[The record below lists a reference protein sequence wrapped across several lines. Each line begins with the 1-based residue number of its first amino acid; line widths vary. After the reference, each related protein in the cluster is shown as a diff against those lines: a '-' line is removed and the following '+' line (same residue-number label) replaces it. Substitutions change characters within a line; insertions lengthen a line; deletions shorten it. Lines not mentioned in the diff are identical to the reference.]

1 MQRERRK
8 RGIWIGA
15 GALVLLAMLSPRLV
29 DLDPAVYNLFFQLRG
44 TRAADSRIIVV
55 AVDDESLVRIGLWPW
70 SASRLAQLVEKLDEA
85 GAEVIGIDTASL
97 ITQWP
102 GPPDKPNTQTLASAC
117 RRHGAVVFPAIILPP
132 DISRPPDEQGLAQ
145 AARFSGGRGTVPR
158 PVSLQGGSLHTP
170 SSQLV
175 EAAAGLGAVNVTLE
189 ADGTLRRMPMVVS
202 DEGQIYPSFA
212 AEVARVFLGISPG
225 TQQMSLFPQSGQLK
239 LGDMTIPIDSAGE
252 IHLNYPSRYP
262 SYPVLSAVKVFELPP
277 NQLREQVDGKI
288 VLFGPTAIEL
298 APRYRTPL
306 SPLVPGVEVTAV
318 AVDNIVNNRVF
329 QPLVWWW
336 ALVLL
341 AIACLGLG
349 WALAEANAW
358 TCLLTGAAA
367 VLSYSA
373 VGLAL
378 FTVKILL
385 PMALPLIGIVI
396 VSLILVARAA
406 GLSEREKSQAEAELH
421 GRIRSLSRVGQLI
434 SSSRDRDLLLD
445 GILQWIETELEAEAA
460 SVLVIDE
467 KHRHLRFAAATG
479 EKADQIKDFTVQLG
493 HGIAGH
499 VAATGQHLVVNNA
512 ATDVRQ
518 AQDIAQAVDFPVSS
532 VLAVPMNLHGE
543 VIGVVE
549 ALNKREQAAFTDDD
563 ADLLAVIAQQAAMFL
578 DSAQL
583 YTELQRRVDFANA
596 ELRETNARLNDE
608 KARVE
613 TLIEQMAS
621 GVVATDARD
630 QVILINH
637 TAEQMLQ
644 LTEAAT
650 LGEPILA
657 VVADSRIADLFA
669 RPLSIEAG
677 VHTEQMELPA
687 GSGRII
693 RLRLALV
700 EDEHQ
705 HLGKCLVMTDVT
717 HFVELNR
724 MRTDLISFVS
734 HELQNP
740 LSALD
745 GFITLLATD
754 ATHLSAESNSYIQQI
769 DRLAKR
775 MQYLVA
781 DFLNMSQIEAGQPLF
796 MEWEAIHSNRLQR
809 LTGNIIELQRHN
821 APNHE
826 LITNIPDEL
835 PSLRADRH
843 KLEEILTN
851 LISNAV
857 KFSPQGG
864 TVKVAAQAEDDFAT
878 ISVSDEGIGISDEQM
893 PHLFQRFRRLH
904 ENEQKRVSGTG
915 VGLFL
920 CKHLVEAHGGTI
932 EVESEPGAGSTFSF
946 TIPIAGADQQGQ
958 AEDAD

>member
-1 MQRERRK
+1 MLTARRR
-8 RGIWIGA
+8 RGIWISTGVFA
-15 GALVLLAMLSPRLV
+15 LLAMLSPRLV
-29 DLDPAVYNLFFQLRG
+29 DLDPTVYTVFFQLRG
-44 TRAADSRIIVV
+44 TQAADTRITVV
-55 AVDDESLVRIGLWPW
+55 AADDQSLSKISLWPW
-70 SASRLAQLVEKLDEA
+70 SAAQLAQLVEKLDAA
-85 GAEVIGIDTASL
+85 GAQVIGLDTASL
-97 ITQWP
+97 ITQWQ
-102 GPPDKPNTQTLASAC
+102 GPQDQANVEALASAC

-132 DISRPPDEQGLAQ
+132 DISRQPDEQGLAQ
-145 AARFSGGRGTVPR
+145 ASRFSAGHGTLPR

-170 SSQLV
+170 PRQLV
-175 EAAAGLGAVNVTLE
+175 EAAAGLGTVNVTPE
-189 ADGTLRRMPMVVS
+189 TDGTLRRMPLVVS
-202 DEGQIYPSFA
+202 DQGQMYPSFA

-225 TQQMSLFPQSGQLK
+225 TPQMSLSLRSGQLK
-239 LGDMTIPIDSAGE
+239 LGDMTIPVDSAGE
-252 IHLNYPSRYP
+252 IRLNYPRRYP
-262 SYPVLSAVKVFELPP
+262 SYPVLSAAEVFDLPA

-288 VLFGPTAIEL
+288 VLFGPTAIER

-358 TCLLTGAAA
+358 TCLVTGAAVA
-367 VLSYSA
+367 LSYSA

-385 PMALPLIGIVI
+385 PMALPLTGIGI

-406 GLSEREKSQAEAELH
+406 GLSQREKSQAEAELH
-421 GRIRSLSRVGQLI
+421 GRIRSLSRIGQLI
-434 SSSRDRDLLLD
+434 SSSRDRDRLLE

-467 KHRHLRFAAATG
+467 QHRHLRFAAATG
-479 EKADQIKDFTVQLG
+479 EKAGQIKDFTVELG

-499 VAATGQHLVVNNA
+499 VAATGQPLVVNNA
-512 ATDVRQ
+512 ASDPRQ

-543 VIGVVE
+543 VVGVVE
-549 ALNKREQAAFTDDD
+549 ALNKQGAAPFTEDD
-563 ADLLAVIAQQAAMFL
+563 AGLLAVIAQQAAMFL

-583 YTELQRRVDFANA
+583 YAELQQRVDFANA
-596 ELRETNARLNDE
+596 ELREANARLNGE

-613 TLIEQMAS
+613 TLIEQIAC

-630 QVILINH
+630 QVVLINDA
-637 TAEQMLQ
+637 AEQMLQ
-644 LTEAAT
+644 LSEAAT
-650 LGEPILA
+650 RGEPILA
-657 VVADSRIADLFA
+657 VVDDSRIADLFA
-669 RPLSIEAG
+669 RPLSVESGI
-677 VHTEQMELPA
+677 HIEQMELPA
-687 GSGRII
+687 GSGRIV
-693 RLRLALV
+693 RLHLALV
-700 EDEHQ
+700 EDQHQ
-705 HLGKCLVMTDVT
+705 HLGKCLVMVDVT

-754 ATHLSAESNSYIQQI
+754 ATHLSAKSNSYIQQI

-781 DFLNMSQIEAGQPLF
+781 DFLNISRIEADRPLF
-796 MEWEAIHSNRLQR
+796 MAWETIDSNRLQR
-809 LTGNIIELQRHN
+809 LTDNIIQLQRRDTPSHN
-821 APNHE
+821 
-826 LITNIPDEL
+826 LITDIPNEL
-835 PSLRADRH
+835 PPLRADRH

-851 LISNAV
+851 LINNAI

-864 TVKVAAQAEDDFAT
+864 TVKVAAQTEGNFVK
-878 ISVSDEGIGISDEQM
+878 ISVSDEGIGISDQQM

-904 ENEQKRVSGTG
+904 EAEQKRVSGTG

-920 CKHLVEAHGGTI
+920 CKHLVEAHEGTI

-946 TIPIAGADQQGQ
+946 TIPIADADQQGQ
-958 AEDAD
+958 AEDAS

>member
-1 MQRERRK
+1 MQSERRK

-15 GALVLLAMLSPRLV
+15 GVLVLLAMLSPRLI
-29 DLDPAVYNLFFQLRG
+29 DLDPTVYNLFFQLRG
-44 TRAADSRIIVV
+44 SRTADSRIVIV
-55 AVDDESLVRIGLWPW
+55 AADDQSLAKIRHWPW
-70 SASRLAQLVEKLDEA
+70 SAARLAQLVEKLDEA
-85 GAEVIGIDTASL
+85 GAQVIGLDTASL

-102 GPPDKPNTQTLASAC
+102 SSPDKPNTEDLASAC

-132 DISRPPDEQGLAQ
+132 DITRQPDNQGLEQ
-145 AARFSGGRGTVPR
+145 AARFAAGHGTVPR
-158 PVSLQGGSLHTP
+158 PVGLQGGSLHTP
-170 SSQLV
+170 PGQLV
-175 EAAAGLGAVNVTLE
+175 EAAAGLGAVNVTPE
-189 ADGTLRRMPMVVS
+189 VDGTLRRMPLVVS
-202 DEGQIYPSFA
+202 DQGQIYPSFA
-212 AEVARVFLGISPG
+212 MEVARVFLGIPPG
-225 TQQMSLFPQSGQLK
+225 TQQMSLFLQAGQLK
-239 LGDMTIPIDSAGE
+239 LGDMTIPVDSAGE
-252 IHLNYPSRYP
+252 IHLNYPRRYP
-262 SYPVLSAVKVFELPP
+262 SYPVLSAVEVFESPAD
-277 NQLREQVDGKI
+277 QLREQVDGKI

-336 ALVLL
+336 ALVLT

-349 WALAEANAW
+349 WTLAEANAW
-358 TCLLTGAAA
+358 TCLVTGAAT

-396 VSLILVARAA
+396 VSLILVARTA
-406 GLSEREKSQAEAELH
+406 GLSEREKSRAEAELH

-434 SSSRDRDLLLD
+434 SSSRDRDRLLD

-460 SVLVIDE
+460 SVMVIDE
-467 KHRHLRFAAATG
+467 KHRHLRFVAATG

-499 VAATGQHLVVNNA
+499 VAATGEALLINEA
-512 ATDVRQ
+512 ASDPRQ
-518 AQDIAQAVDFPVSS
+518 AQDIAQALDFPVSS
-532 VLAVPMNLHGE
+532 VLAVPMHLHGE
-543 VIGVVE
+543 VVGVVE
-549 ALNKREQAAFTDDD
+549 ALNKQGATPFTEDD
-563 ADLLAVIAQQAAMFL
+563 AGLLAVIAQQAAMFL

-583 YTELQRRVDFANA
+583 YAELQQRVDFANA
-596 ELRETNARLNDE
+596 ELREVNARLNDE

-613 TLIEQMAS
+613 TLVEQMAS

-630 QVILINH
+630 RVALINDA
-637 TAEQMLQ
+637 AEQMLQ
-644 LTEAAT
+644 LSEAAT

-657 VVADSRIADLFA
+657 VVDDNRIADLFA
-669 RPLSIEAG
+669 RPLSIESG
-677 VHTEQMELPA
+677 VHIEQMELPA
-687 GSGRII
+687 GSGRIV
-693 RLRLALV
+693 RLHLALV

-745 GFITLLATD
+745 GFVTLLATD
-754 ATHLSAESNSYIQQI
+754 STHLSAKSNSYIQQI

-781 DFLNMSQIEAGQPLF
+781 DFLNMSRIEADRPLF
-796 MEWEAIHSNRLQR
+796 MRWEAIHSNRLQR
-809 LTGNIIELQRHN
+809 LTGNIIELQRRDAPSHN
-821 APNHE
+821 
-826 LITNIPDEL
+826 LITDIPDEL
-835 PSLRADRH
+835 PPLRADRH
-843 KLEEILTN
+843 KLEGILTN
-851 LISNAV
+851 LISNAI

-864 TVKVAAQAEDDFAT
+864 TVKVAARTDDDFVR
-878 ISVSDEGIGISDEQM
+878 ISVSDEGIGISDQQM
-893 PHLFQRFRRLH
+893 AHLFQRFRRLH

-932 EVESEPGAGSTFSF
+932 EVASEPGAGSTFSF
-946 TIPIAGADQQGQ
+946 TIPIADADQQGQ

>member
-1 MQRERRK
+1 MQSEQRK

-15 GALVLLAMLSPRLV
+15 GVLMLLAMLSPRLV

-44 TRAADSRIIVV
+44 TRAADSRMMIV
-55 AVDDESLVRIGLWPW
+55 AADDQSLSRIGLWPW
-70 SASRLAQLVEKLDEA
+70 SALRLAQLVKKLDEA

-102 GPPDKPNTQTLASAC
+102 SPPDKSNTEALASAC

-145 AARFSGGRGTVPR
+145 AARFSTGPGTVPR
-158 PVSLQGGSLHTP
+158 PVGLQGGKLHTP
-170 SSQLV
+170 PSQLV
-175 EAAAGLGAVNVTLE
+175 EAAAGLGAINVTPE
-189 ADGTLRRMPMVVS
+189 ADGTLRRIPMVVS
-202 DEGQIYPSFA
+202 DEGKIYPSFA
-212 AEVARVFLGISPG
+212 TEVARVSLGVSPE
-225 TQQMSLFPQSGQLK
+225 TRQMSFSLQSGQLK
-239 LGDMTIPIDSAGE
+239 LGNITIPIDSAGE
-252 IHLNYPSRYP
+252 IHLNYPRRYP
-262 SYPVLSAVKVFELPP
+262 SYPVLSAAEVFELPAE
-277 NQLREQVDGKI
+277 QLREQVDGKI

-329 QPLVWWW
+329 QPLLWWW
-336 ALVLL
+336 ALVLT

-349 WALAEANAW
+349 WTLTEASAW
-358 TCLLTGAAA
+358 TCLVTGAAA
-367 VLSYSA
+367 ALSYSA

-378 FTVKILL
+378 FTVNILL

-421 GRIRSLSRVGQLI
+421 GRMRSLSRVGQLI
-434 SSSRDRDLLLD
+434 SSSRDRDRLLD

-460 SVLVIDE
+460 SVMVIDE
-467 KHRHLRFAAATG
+467 KHHHLRFAAATG
-479 EKADQIKDFTVQLG
+479 EKADQIKDFTVELG
-493 HGIAGH
+493 HGIAGR
-499 VAATGQHLVVNNA
+499 VAATGQPLVVNDA
-512 ATDVRQ
+512 ASDIRQ

-549 ALNKREQAAFTDDD
+549 ALNKRDQAAFTDDD
-563 ADLLAVIAQQAAMFL
+563 ADLLTVIAQQAAMFL

-583 YTELQRRVDFANA
+583 YAQLQQRVDFANA
-596 ELRETNARLNDE
+596 ELREANTRLNNE

-613 TLIEQMAS
+613 TLIEQIAC

-630 QVILINH
+630 RVVLINDA
-637 TAEQMLQ
+637 AEQMLQ
-644 LTEAAT
+644 LSEAAT
-650 LGEPILA
+650 RGEPILA
-657 VVADSRIADLFA
+657 VVDDSRIADLFA
-669 RPLSIEAG
+669 RPLSIESG
-677 VHTEQMELPA
+677 RHIEQMELPA
-687 GSGRII
+687 GSGRIV
-693 RLRLALV
+693 RLHLALV
-700 EDEHQ
+700 EDQHQ
-705 HLGKCLVMTDVT
+705 HLGKCLVMMDVT

-754 ATHLSAESNSYIQQI
+754 VTHLSAKSESYIQQI

-781 DFLNMSQIEAGQPLF
+781 DFLNISRIEADRPLF
-796 MEWEAIHSNRLQR
+796 MRWETIHSNRLQR
-809 LTGNIIELQRHN
+809 LTDNIIELQRHD
-821 APNHE
+821 AANHN
-826 LITNIPDEL
+826 LITDVPDEL
-835 PSLRADRH
+835 PPLRADRH

-851 LISNAV
+851 LISNAI

-864 TVKVAAQAEDDFAT
+864 TVKVAARTDDDFVR
-878 ISVSDEGIGISDEQM
+878 ISVSDEGIGISDQQM
-893 PHLFQRFRRLH
+893 PHLFKRFRRLH
-904 ENEQKRVSGTG
+904 EDEQKRVSGTG

-946 TIPIAGADQQGQ
+946 TIPIADAEQQGQ

>member
-1 MQRERRK
+1 MQSERRK

-15 GALVLLAMLSPRLV
+15 GVLVLLAMLSPRLV
-29 DLDPAVYNLFFQLRG
+29 DLDPTVYNLFFQLRS
-44 TRAADSRIIVV
+44 TRAADARIVIV
-55 AVDDESLVRIGLWPW
+55 AADDRSLAKIRHWPW
-70 SASRLAQLVEKLDEA
+70 SAARLAQLVEKLDEA
-85 GAEVIGIDTASL
+85 GARVIGLDTASL

-102 GPPDKPNTQTLASAC
+102 SSPDKPNTEALASAC

-132 DISRPPDEQGLAQ
+132 DITRQPDEQGLAQ
-145 AARFSGGRGTVPR
+145 ASRFATGRGTVPR

-170 SSQLV
+170 PGQLV
-175 EAAAGLGAVNVTLE
+175 GAAAGLGAINVTPE
-189 ADGTLRRMPMVVS
+189 ADGTLRRMPVVVS
-202 DEGQIYPSFA
+202 DQGQIYPSFA

-225 TQQMSLFPQSGQLK
+225 TQQMSLFLQSGQLK
-239 LGDMTIPIDSAGE
+239 LGNMTIPVDSAGE
-252 IHLNYPSRYP
+252 IHLNYPRRYP
-262 SYPVLSAVKVFELPP
+262 SYPVLSAVQVFELPAD
-277 NQLREQVDGKI
+277 QLREQVDGKI

-336 ALVLL
+336 ALVLT

-349 WALAEANAW
+349 RALAEANAW
-358 TCLLTGAAA
+358 TCLVTGAAVA
-367 VLSYSA
+367 LSYSA

-378 FTVKILL
+378 FTAKILL
-385 PMALPLIGIVI
+385 PMALPLIGIVL

-434 SSSRDRDLLLD
+434 SSSRDRDRLLD

-460 SVLVIDE
+460 SVMVIDE
-467 KHRHLRFAAATG
+467 KRRHLRFVAATG

-493 HGIAGH
+493 HGVAGQ
-499 VAATGQHLVVNNA
+499 VAATGEPLIINEA
-512 ATDVRQ
+512 ASDPRQ

-532 VLAVPMNLHGE
+532 VLAVPMHLHGE
-543 VIGVVE
+543 VVGVVE
-549 ALNKREQAAFTDDD
+549 ALNKRGATPFTEDD
-563 ADLLAVIAQQAAMFL
+563 AGLLAVIAQQAAMFL

-583 YTELQRRVDFANA
+583 YAELQQRVDFANA
-596 ELRETNARLNDE
+596 ELREVNARLNDE

-613 TLIEQMAS
+613 TLVEQMAS
-621 GVVATDARD
+621 GVVSTDARD
-630 QVILINH
+630 RVALINAA
-637 TAEQMLQ
+637 AEQMLQ
-644 LTEAAT
+644 LSEAAT

-657 VVADSRIADLFA
+657 IVDDNRIADLFA
-669 RPLSIEAG
+669 RPLSIESG
-677 VHTEQMELPA
+677 VHIEQMELPA
-687 GSGRII
+687 SSGRIV
-693 RLRLALV
+693 RLHLALV

-740 LSALD
+740 LSALE

-754 ATHLSAESNSYIQQI
+754 ATHLSAESDSYIQQI

-781 DFLNMSQIEAGQPLF
+781 DFLNISRIEADQPLF
-796 MEWEAIHSNRLQR
+796 MRWETIHSNRLQR
-809 LTGNIIELQRHN
+809 LTDNIIELQRHG
-821 APNHE
+821 APSHN
-826 LITNIPDEL
+826 LTIDIPDEL
-835 PSLRADRH
+835 PPLRADRH

-851 LISNAV
+851 LISNAI

-864 TVKVAAQAEDDFAT
+864 TVKVAARTDDGFVI
-878 ISVSDEGIGISDEQM
+878 ISVSDEGIGISDQQM
-893 PHLFQRFRRLH
+893 PQLFQRFRRLH
-904 ENEQKRVSGTG
+904 EDEQKRVSGTG

-932 EVESEPGAGSTFSF
+932 EVKSEPGAGSTFSF
-946 TIPIAGADQQGQ
+946 TIPIADADQQGQ
-958 AEDAD
+958 TEDAD

>member
-1 MQRERRK
+1 MQSERRK

-15 GALVLLAMLSPRLV
+15 GVLVLLVMLSPRLV
-29 DLDPAVYNLFFQLRG
+29 DLDPTAYNLFFQLRS
-44 TRAADSRIIVV
+44 TRAADSRIVVV
-55 AVDDESLVRIGLWPW
+55 AADDQSLSKIRLWPW

-85 GAEVIGIDTASL
+85 GAQVIGLDTASL

-102 GPPDKPNTQTLASAC
+102 DPPDKPNTEDLASAC

-132 DISRPPDEQGLAQ
+132 DITRQPDDQGLAQ
-145 AARFSGGRGTVPR
+145 ASRFATGRGTVPR

-170 SSQLV
+170 PSQLV
-175 EAAAGLGAVNVTLE
+175 EAAAGLGSVNVTPE
-189 ADGTLRRMPMVVS
+189 VDGTLRRMPLVVS
-202 DEGQIYPSFA
+202 DQGQIYPSFA
-212 AEVARVFLGISPG
+212 TEVARVFLGIPPG
-225 TQQMSLFPQSGQLK
+225 PQQMSLFLRSGHLK

-252 IHLNYPSRYP
+252 IHLNYPRRYP
-262 SYPVLSAVKVFELPP
+262 SYPVLSAVEVFESPA

-358 TCLLTGAAA
+358 TCLVTGAAVA
-367 VLSYSA
+367 LGYSA

-378 FTVKILL
+378 FTANILL
-385 PMALPLIGIVI
+385 PMALPLMGIVI

-406 GLSEREKSQAEAELH
+406 GLSEREKGQAEAELH

-434 SSSRDRDLLLD
+434 SSSRDRDRLLE
-445 GILQWIETELEAEAA
+445 GILQWIETELDAQAA
-460 SVLVIDE
+460 SVMVIDE

-479 EKADQIKDFTVQLG
+479 EKADQIKDFTVEIG

-499 VAATGQHLVVNNA
+499 VAATGQPLVVNNA
-512 ATDVRQ
+512 ASDPRQ
-518 AQDIAQAVDFPVSS
+518 ARDIAQALDFPVSS

-543 VIGVVE
+543 VVGVVE
-549 ALNKREQAAFTDDD
+549 ALNKRDQTAFTDDD
-563 ADLLAVIAQQAAMFL
+563 ADLLAVIAQQAALFL

-613 TLIEQMAS
+613 TLVEQMVS

-630 QVILINH
+630 RVALINNA
-637 TAEQMLQ
+637 AEQMLQ

-657 VVADSRIADLFA
+657 VVDDNRIADLFA
-669 RPLSIEAG
+669 RPLSIQSG
-677 VHTEQMELPA
+677 VHIEQMELPA
-687 GSGRII
+687 GSGRIV
-693 RLRLALV
+693 RLHLALV

-745 GFITLLATD
+745 GFIALLATD

-781 DFLNMSQIEAGQPLF
+781 DFLNISRIEADRPLF
-796 MEWEAIHSNRLQR
+796 MRWETVHIDRLQR
-809 LTGNIIELQRHN
+809 LTGNIIELQRRDAPSHN
-821 APNHE
+821 LTTDILN
-826 LITNIPDEL
+826 EL
-835 PSLRADRH
+835 PPLRADRH

-851 LISNAV
+851 LISNAI

-864 TVKVAAQAEDDFAT
+864 TVQVAARTEDDFVR
-878 ISVSDEGIGISDEQM
+878 ISVSDQGIGISDQQM

-932 EVESEPGAGSTFSF
+932 EVQSEPGAGSTFSF

-958 AEDAD
+958 AEDAS

>member
-1 MQRERRK
+1 MQSEQRK

-15 GALVLLAMLSPRLV
+15 GVLVLLAMLSPRLV
-29 DLDPAVYNLFFQLRG
+29 DLDPTVYNLFFQLRG
-44 TRAADSRIIVV
+44 TRTADSRIVIV
-55 AVDDESLVRIGLWPW
+55 AADDQSLSKIRLWPW
-70 SASRLAQLVEKLDEA
+70 SAARLAQLVKKLDEA
-85 GAEVIGIDTASL
+85 GAQVIGIDTASL

-102 GPPDKPNTQTLASAC
+102 DSPDKPNTEALASAC
-117 RRHGAVVFPAIILPP
+117 RHHGAVVFPAIILPP
-132 DISRPPDEQGLAQ
+132 DITRQPDNQGLAQ
-145 AARFSGGRGTVPR
+145 ALRFSTGHGTVPR

-170 SSQLV
+170 PRQLV
-175 EAAAGLGAVNVTLE
+175 EAAAGLGAVNVTPE
-189 ADGTLRRMPMVVS
+189 TDGTLRRMPLVVS
-202 DEGQIYPSFA
+202 DQGQMYPSFA
-212 AEVARVFLGISPG
+212 AEVARVFLGVSPG

-239 LGDMTIPIDSAGE
+239 IGDMTIPVDSAGE
-252 IHLNYPSRYP
+252 IRLNYPRRYP
-262 SYPVLSAVKVFELPP
+262 SYPVLSAVKVFESPA
-277 NQLREQVDGKI
+277 NQLREHVDGKI

-318 AVDNIVNNRVF
+318 AVDNIINNRVF
-329 QPLVWWW
+329 QPLGWWW

-341 AIACLGLG
+341 AIVCLGLG
-349 WALAEANAW
+349 WALAEVNAW
-358 TCLLTGAAA
+358 TCLVTGAAA
-367 VLSYSA
+367 ILSYLA

-406 GLSEREKSQAEAELH
+406 GLSQREKSQAEAELH

-434 SSSRDRDLLLD
+434 SSSRDRDRLLD

-460 SVLVIDE
+460 SVMVIDE
-467 KHRHLRFAAATG
+467 KHHYLRFAAATG
-479 EKADQIKDFTVQLG
+479 EKADQIKDFTIQLG
-493 HGIAGH
+493 HGIAGQ
-499 VAATGQHLVVNNA
+499 VAATGEALLINEA
-512 ATDVRQ
+512 GSDPRQ

-532 VLAVPMNLHGE
+532 VLAVPMHLHGE

-549 ALNKREQAAFTDDD
+549 ALNKQGATPFTEDD
-563 ADLLAVIAQQAAMFL
+563 AGLLAVIAQQAAMFL

-583 YTELQRRVDFANA
+583 YAELQQRVDFANT
-596 ELRETNARLNDE
+596 ELREVNARLNDE

-613 TLIEQMAS
+613 TLVEQMAS

-630 QVILINH
+630 RVALINDA
-637 TAEQMLQ
+637 AEQMLQ
-644 LTEAAT
+644 LSEAAA
-650 LGEPILA
+650 LGESILA
-657 VVADSRIADLFA
+657 VVDDDRIADLFT
-669 RPLSIEAG
+669 RPLSIESG
-677 VHTEQMELPA
+677 VHIEQMELPA
-687 GSGRII
+687 GSGRIV
-693 RLRLALV
+693 RLHLALV
-700 EDEHQ
+700 EDKHQ
-705 HLGKCLVMTDVT
+705 QLGKCLVMTDVT

-745 GFITLLATD
+745 GFISLLTTD

-781 DFLNMSQIEAGQPLF
+781 DFLNISRIEADRPLF
-796 MEWEAIHSNRLQR
+796 MAWETIHSNRLQR
-809 LTGNIIELQRHN
+809 LTDNIIELQRRDTPSHN
-821 APNHE
+821 
-826 LITNIPDEL
+826 LITDIPDKL
-835 PSLRADRH
+835 PPLRADRH

-851 LISNAV
+851 LISNAI
-857 KFSPQGG
+857 KFSSHGG
-864 TVKVAAQAEDDFAT
+864 TVKMAAQAEGDFVR
-878 ISVSDEGIGISDEQM
+878 ISVSDEGIGISDQQM

-904 ENEQKRVSGTG
+904 ENEQKRISGTG

-946 TIPIAGADQQGQ
+946 TIPIADADQQGQ
-958 AEDAD
+958 SEDAS

>member
-1 MQRERRK
+1 MQSERRK

-15 GALVLLAMLSPRLV
+15 GVLVFLTMLSPRLV
-29 DLDPAVYNLFFQLRG
+29 DLDPTVYNLFFQLRG
-44 TRAADSRIIVV
+44 TRTADSRILI
-55 AVDDESLVRIGLWPW
+55 AAADDQSLSKIRPWPW
-70 SASRLAQLVEKLDEA
+70 SAAQLAQLVEKLDEA
-85 GAEVIGIDTASL
+85 GAQVIGLDTASL

-102 GPPDKPNTQTLASAC
+102 SSPDKPNTEALASAC

-132 DISRPPDEQGLAQ
+132 DITRQPDEQGPAQ
-145 AARFSGGRGTVPR
+145 ASRFSTGHGTLPR

-170 SSQLV
+170 PSQLV
-175 EAAAGLGAVNVTLE
+175 EAAAGLGAVNVTPE
-189 ADGTLRRMPMVVS
+189 ADGTLRRLPLVVS
-202 DEGQIYPSFA
+202 DQGQIYPSFA

-225 TQQMSLFPQSGQLK
+225 TPQMSLFPRSGQLK
-239 LGDMTIPIDSAGE
+239 LGDMTIPADSAGE
-252 IHLNYPSRYP
+252 IHLNYPRRYP
-262 SYPVLSAVKVFELPP
+262 SYPVLSAVQVFELPA
-277 NQLREQVDGKI
+277 NQLREQVNGKI

-306 SPLVPGVEVTAV
+306 SPLVPGVEITAV

-336 ALVLL
+336 ALMLL

-358 TCLLTGAAA
+358 TCLVTGMAAA
-367 VLSYSA
+367 LSYSA

-385 PMALPLIGIVI
+385 PMALPLTGIGI

-406 GLSEREKSQAEAELH
+406 SLSQREKSQAEAELH
-421 GRIRSLSRVGQLI
+421 GRIRSLSRIGQLI
-434 SSSRDRDLLLD
+434 SSSRDRDRLLE

-460 SVLVIDE
+460 SVMVIDE
-467 KHRHLRFAAATG
+467 QHRHLRFAAATG
-479 EKADQIKDFTVQLG
+479 EKADQIKDFTVELG

-499 VAATGQHLVVNNA
+499 VAATGEALLINDA
-512 ATDVRQ
+512 ASDPRQ

-532 VLAVPMNLHGE
+532 VLAVPMHLHGE
-543 VIGVVE
+543 VVGVVE
-549 ALNKREQAAFTDDD
+549 ALNKQGATPFTEDD
-563 ADLLAVIAQQAAMFL
+563 AGLLAVIAQQAAMFL

-583 YTELQRRVDFANA
+583 YAELQQRVDFANA
-596 ELRETNARLNDE
+596 ELREVNARLNDE

-613 TLIEQMAS
+613 TLVEQMAS

-630 QVILINH
+630 RVALINKA
-637 TAEQMLQ
+637 AEQMLQ
-644 LTEAAT
+644 LSEAAA
-650 LGEPILA
+650 LGEPIPA
-657 VVADSRIADLFA
+657 VVEDSRIADLFA
-669 RPLSIEAG
+669 RPLSIESG
-677 VHTEQMELPA
+677 VHIEQMELPA
-687 GSGRII
+687 GSGRIV
-693 RLRLALV
+693 RLHLALV

-754 ATHLSAESNSYIQQI
+754 AAHLSTESNSYIQQI
-769 DRLAKR
+769 DRLTKR

-781 DFLNMSQIEAGQPLF
+781 DFLNISRIEADQPLF
-796 MEWEAIHSNRLQR
+796 MTWETIDSNRLQR
-809 LTGNIIELQRHN
+809 LTDNIIELQRHDASSHN
-821 APNHE
+821 
-826 LITNIPDEL
+826 LITDIPDEL
-835 PSLRADRH
+835 PPLRADRH

-851 LISNAV
+851 LISNAI

-864 TVKVAAQAEDDFAT
+864 TVKVVARSEDDFVR
-878 ISVSDEGIGISDEQM
+878 ISVSDEGIGISEQQM

-904 ENEQKRVSGTG
+904 EGEQKQVSGTG

-932 EVESEPGAGSTFSF
+932 EVESKPGAGSTFSF
-946 TIPIAGADQQGQ
+946 TIPIADADQQGQ
-958 AEDAD
+958 AEDAS

>member
-1 MQRERRK
+1 MNNIGRR
-8 RGIWIGA
+8 RAIWIGA
-15 GALVLLAMLSPRLV
+15 GVFIILALLSPRLI
-29 DLDPAVYNLFFQLRG
+29 DLDPAIHNLLFRLRG
-44 TRAADSRIIVV
+44 TQPADARIVIV
-55 AVDDESLVRIGLWPW
+55 AVDDQSLAQIGSWPW
-70 SASRLAQLVEKLDEA
+70 SAARLGHIVEKLDEA
-85 GAEVIGIDTASL
+85 GAQVIGLDTASL
-97 ITQWP
+97 AAQW
-102 GPPDKPNTQTLASAC
+102 GEQNAELGTAVLAKAL
-117 RRHGAVVFPAIILPP
+117 RHHGGVVLPSVILPG
-132 DISRPPDEQGLAQ
+132 DVGQELTLSAEQAL
-145 AARFSGGRGTVPR
+145 RFSPGEGTVPR
-158 PVSLQGGSLHTP
+158 PVGLRDGKLYAP
-170 SSQLV
+170 PAQLIAV
-175 EAAAGLGAVNVTLE
+175 AAGLGAINVTPE
-189 ADGTLRRMPMVVS
+189 ADGTLRRMPLVVS
-202 DEGQIYPSFA
+202 DQGRIYPSFVV
-212 AEVARVFLGISPG
+212 EVARVFLGIPPG
-225 TQQMSLFPQSGQLK
+225 TQQMSLLRRSGQLK
-239 LGDMTIPIDSAGE
+239 LGDTTIPVDSAGE
-252 IHLNYPSRYP
+252 IHLNYPRRYP
-262 SYPVLSAVKVFELPP
+262 SYPVLAAVSVLESPAK
-277 NQLREQVDGKI
+277 QLREQVDGKI

-306 SPLVPGVEVTAV
+306 SPLVPGVEITAV

-358 TCLLTGAAA
+358 TCLVTGAAVA
-367 VLSYSA
+367 LSYSA

-378 FTVKILL
+378 FAAKILL
-385 PMALPLIGIVI
+385 PMALPLMGIVI

-460 SVLVIDE
+460 SVMVIDE

-499 VAATGQHLVVNNA
+499 VAATGEALLINEA
-512 ATDVRQ
+512 ASDPRQ
-518 AQDIAQAVDFPVSS
+518 AQDIAQALDFPVSS
-532 VLAVPMNLHGE
+532 VLAVPMHLHGE
-543 VIGVVE
+543 VVGVVE
-549 ALNKREQAAFTDDD
+549 ALNKRGATPFTEDD
-563 ADLLAVIAQQAAMFL
+563 AGLLAVIAQQAAMFL

-583 YTELQRRVDFANA
+583 YAELQQRVDFANA
-596 ELRETNARLNDE
+596 ELREVNARLNDE

-613 TLIEQMAS
+613 TLVEQMAS

-630 QVILINH
+630 RVALINNA
-637 TAEQMLQ
+637 AEQMLH

-657 VVADSRIADLFA
+657 VVDDNRIADLFA
-669 RPLSIEAG
+669 RPLSIESG
-677 VHTEQMELPA
+677 VHIEQMELPA
-687 GSGRII
+687 GSGRIV
-693 RLRLALV
+693 RLHLALV
-700 EDEHQ
+700 EDQHQ

-745 GFITLLATD
+745 GFITLLTTD
-754 ATHLSAESNSYIQQI
+754 ATQLSAESSSYIQQI

-781 DFLNMSQIEAGQPLF
+781 DFLNISRIEADRPLF
-796 MEWEAIHSNRLQR
+796 MRWETIHSNRLQR
-809 LTGNIIELQRHN
+809 LTDNIIELQRPN
-821 APNHE
+821 APSHN
-826 LITNIPDEL
+826 LMTDIPDEL
-835 PSLRADRH
+835 PPLHADRH

-851 LISNAV
+851 LISNAI

-864 TVKVAAQAEDDFAT
+864 TVKVAARTDDNLVR
-878 ISVSDEGIGISDEQM
+878 ISVSDEGIGISDQQM

-932 EVESEPGAGSTFSF
+932 EVQSEPGAGSTFSF

-958 AEDAD
+958 AEDAS